1 MRNKLIVL
9 LTLVL
14 LSLTFTTY
22 TFAAGKTPKD
32 ANQTT
37 CPVMAGKIDK
47 NNYADYKGKR
57 VYFCC
62 SGCLD
67 EFKKDPDKY
76 IKAMEKEGIIL
87 EKTP

>member
-1 MRNKLIVL
+1 MRKKLIVL
-9 LTLVL
+9 FTLVFVS
-14 LSLTFTTY
+14 LSFATF
-22 TFAAGKTPKD
+22 TFAAGKTTKEP
-32 ANQTT
+32 NQTT

-47 NNYADYKGKR
+47 TIYADYKGKR

-62 SGCLD
+62 SGCQD

-76 IKAMEKEGIIL
+76 IKAMEKEGITL